1 MRKLIIFALV
11 GFFAQLVDGSLGM
24 AFGLTSSSL
33 LLAYGVAPAVASAS
47 IHMSEIATTAAS
59 GISHFKF
66 GNVNKRM
73 AVLLL
78 IPGAI
83 SAFIGAAFL
92 SNIPGGLIKPYIS
105 TFLLILGIY
114 IFIRFLFFS
123 QSGSRRQE
131 VGKKTILTKKRF
143 LFPLGAVAGFF
154 DAIGGGGW
162 GPINTPVLL
171 ANKNATPREV
181 VGTVDTSEF
190 VVTIAATLGF
200 VIFLGWEQFN
210 WFWVSA
216 FVIGGVLAA
225 PLAAWLVRILQ
236 PYLLGVLVGG
246 FIVLTNLNTLLK
258 AGEVSPGLSTAA
270 YVLVVLGWISGI
282 IYSLVKNGKKQGL
295 HQDHDQ
301 ATLSH

>member
-1 MRKLIIFALV
+1 MRKLLIFAIV

-59 GISHFKF
+59 GFSHYKF

-73 AVLLL
+73 AILLA
-78 IPGAI
+78 IPGAV
-83 SAFIGAAFL
+83 SAFVGAAFL

-105 TFLLILGIY
+105 TFLLLLGAY
-114 IFIRFLFFS
+114 IFVRFLLT
-123 QSGSRRQE
+123 SRRQVNE
-131 VGKKTILTKKRF
+131 VASNGDGQLLKKRF
-143 LFPLGAVAGFF
+143 LFPLGAIAGFF

-162 GPINTPVLL
+162 GPINTPILM
-171 ANKNATPREV
+171 ANKYTSPREV

-190 VVTIAATLGF
+190 IVTIAATAGF
-200 VIFLGWEQFN
+200 VLFLGWEQFN
-210 WFWVSA
+210 WFWVLA

-225 PLAAWLVRILQ
+225 PLAAWLVRIM
-236 PYLLGVLVGG
+236 PSYLLGVLVGG

-258 AGEVSPGLSTAA
+258 AGNVSGSISMGA
-270 YVLVVLGWISGI
+270 YILVAVIWVGGI
-282 IYSLVKNGKKQGL
+282 IFSLRKNKDGK
-295 HQDHDQ
+295 
-301 ATLSH
+301 A

>member
-1 MRKLIIFALV
+1 MRKLLIFALV

-59 GISHFKF
+59 GFSHYKF

-73 AVLLL
+73 AILLA

-83 SAFIGAAFL
+83 SAFVGAAFL

-105 TFLLILGIY
+105 SFLLLLGAY
-114 IFIRFLFFS
+114 IFIRFLLTTRREKDIAS
-123 QSGSRRQE
+123 SGNA
-131 VGKKTILTKKRF
+131 KLLKKRF
-143 LFPLGAVAGFF
+143 LFPLGAIAGFF

-162 GPINTPVLL
+162 GPINTPILM
-171 ANKNATPREV
+171 ANKHTSPREV

-190 VVTIAATLGF
+190 IVTIAATAGF
-200 VIFLGWEQFN
+200 VLFLGWEQFN
-210 WFWVSA
+210 WFWVLA

-225 PLAAWLVRILQ
+225 PLAAWLVRIM
-236 PYLLGVLVGG
+236 PAYLLGVLVGG

-258 AGEVSPGLSTAA
+258 AGGVSGDISMGA
-270 YVLVVLGWISGI
+270 YLLVAVVWIAGI
-282 IYSLVKNGKKQGL
+282 IYSLRRNRKGI
-295 HQDHDQ
+295 
-301 ATLSH
+301 S

>member
-1 MRKLIIFALV
+1 MRKLLIFALV

-59 GISHFKF
+59 GFSHFKF

-73 AVLLL
+73 AILLA

-83 SAFIGAAFL
+83 SAFVGAAFL
-92 SNIPGGLIKPYIS
+92 SNIPGSFIKPYIS
-105 TFLLILGIY
+105 TFLLLLGVY
-114 IFIRFLFFS
+114 IFFRFLLTSRS
-123 QSGSRRQE
+123 Q
-131 VGKKTILTKKRF
+131 KKDVPSNVNGQLLKKRF
-143 LFPLGAVAGFF
+143 LFPLGAIAGFF

-162 GPINTPVLL
+162 GPINTPILM
-171 ANKNATPREV
+171 ANKHTSPREV

-190 VVTIAATLGF
+190 IVTISATAGF
-200 VIFLGWEQFN
+200 VLFLGWEQFN
-210 WFWVSA
+210 WFWVLA

-225 PLAAWLVRILQ
+225 PLAAWMVRIM
-236 PYLLGVLVGG
+236 PSYLLGVLVGG

-258 AGEVSPGLSTAA
+258 AGGVSGELSTGA
-270 YVLVVLGWISGI
+270 YILVAVIWGGGI
-282 IYSLVKNGKKQGL
+282 IYSLRKNRNSK
-295 HQDHDQ
+295 
-301 ATLSH
+301 A